1 MESIVSYTSGLILQR
16 WCVLSAYLVVLTIF
30 QFRDRKNA
38 LQMARVARHAVWS
51 AGLVITVHSLSQ
63 EVSGLI
69 AQHALFVEGVDVVVT
84 LLIGMLLYQLGC
96 LFETTETQALPVE
109 SESREW
115 R

>member
-1 MESIVSYTSGLILQR
+1 MESIVSYTSGLLSQQ
-16 WCVLSAYLVVLTIF
+16 WYVLSAYLAVLAIF
-30 QFRDRKNA
+30 QIRDRKNA

-63 EVSGLI
+63 EIGGPI
-69 AQHALFVEGVDVVVT
+69 AQHTLFVEVVHVLVT

-96 LFETTETQALPVE
+96 LFETAGMQAVPAE
-109 SESREW
+109 NESREW

>member
-1 MESIVSYTSGLILQR
+1 MQSIVSYTSSLLSQQGY
-16 WCVLSAYLVVLTIF
+16 VLSAYLAVLAIF

-51 AGLVITVHSLSQ
+51 AGLVITVHSFSQ
-63 EVSGLI
+63 EVGRPI
-69 AQHALFVEGVDVVVT
+69 AQHALFVEGVHVLVT

-96 LFETTETQALPVE
+96 LFETTETHAVPVE
-109 SESREW
+109 SETHEW

>member
-1 MESIVSYTSGLILQR
+1 MQSIVSYTSSLLLQQGY
-16 WCVLSAYLVVLTIF
+16 VLSAYLPVLAIF

-51 AGLVITVHSLSQ
+51 AGLVITVHSFSE
-63 EVSGLI
+63 EVSGPI
-69 AQHALFVEGVDVVVT
+69 AQHALFVEVVHVLVT

-96 LFETTETQALPVE
+96 LFETTEMQPVPAE
-109 SESREW
+109 NESREW

>member
-1 MESIVSYTSGLILQR
+1 MQSIVDYTSSLLSQQ
-16 WCVLSAYLVVLTIF
+16 WYVLSAYLAVLAIF

-38 LQMARVARHAVWS
+38 LQMARVVRHAVWS
-51 AGLVITVHSLSQ
+51 ASLVITVHSFSQ
-63 EVSGLI
+63 EVVGPIL
-69 AQHALFVEGVDVVVT
+69 QHVLFVEVVHILVT

-96 LFETTETQALPVE
+96 LFETTETQAVPVE

>member
-1 MESIVSYTSGLILQR
+1 MESIVCYTSGLLSQQ
-16 WCVLSAYLVVLTIF
+16 WYVLSAYLAVLAIF
-30 QFRDRKNA
+30 QIRDRKNA

-51 AGLVITVHSLSQ
+51 AGLVITVHSFPH
-63 EVSGLI
+63 EVSGPM
-69 AQHALFVEGVDVVVT
+69 AHHSLFREVVHVLVT

-96 LFETTETQALPVE
+96 LFETTETQAVPVE

>member
-1 MESIVSYTSGLILQR
+1 VQSIVSYTSSLLLQQGY
-16 WCVLSAYLVVLTIF
+16 VLSAYLAVLAIF
-30 QFRDRKNA
+30 QFMDRKNA

-51 AGLVITVHSLSQ
+51 AGLVITVHSFSH
-63 EVSGLI
+63 EVDGPI
-69 AQHALFVEGVDVVVT
+69 ARHALFVEVVHVLVT

-96 LFETTETQALPVE
+96 LFETTEAQAVPVG

>member
-1 MESIVSYTSGLILQR
+1 MESIVSYTSGLLSQQ
-16 WCVLSAYLVVLTIF
+16 WYVLSAYLAVLAIF

-38 LQMARVARHAVWS
+38 LHMARVARHAVWS
-51 AGLVITVHSLSQ
+51 AGLVITVHSFSH
-63 EVSGLI
+63 EVGRPI
-69 AQHALFVEGVDVVVT
+69 AQGALFVEGVHVLVT

-96 LFETTETQALPVE
+96 LFETTETQAVAVE

>member
-1 MESIVSYTSGLILQR
+1 VESIVSYTSDLLSQQ
-16 WCVLSAYLVVLTIF
+16 WYVLSAYLAVLAIF

-51 AGLVITVHSLSQ
+51 AGLVITVHSLFQ
-63 EVSGLI
+63 EISGPI
-69 AQHALFVEGVDVVVT
+69 AQHALFVEVVHVVVT
-84 LLIGMLLYQLGC
+84 LLIGVLLYQLGF
-96 LFETTETQALPVE
+96 LFETTETQAFPMA